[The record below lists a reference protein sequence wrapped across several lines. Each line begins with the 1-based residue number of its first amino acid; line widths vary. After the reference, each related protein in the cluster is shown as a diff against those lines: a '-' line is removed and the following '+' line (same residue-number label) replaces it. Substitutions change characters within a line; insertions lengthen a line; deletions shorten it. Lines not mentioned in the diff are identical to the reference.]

1 MRVFENGTYR
11 DMTPEEIAAMKA
23 EQTKVELMEKSR
35 PLTGEEVTR
44 LVISETINT
53 LPLDDNTA
61 LRAIE
66 FYPAWS
72 DMIGKTI
79 EKAGFKVKHG
89 DKLWKT
95 VQPNYTVLA
104 QWEPGAVGTESLFE
118 QINETHTGTQD
129 DPIPY
134 DGNMALT
141 AGLYYHQD
149 WIIYRCIRDTGNP
162 VYHPLSD
169 LVGIYVEVAV

>member
-1 MRVFENGTYR
+1 MKIYENGAYR
-11 DMTPEEIAAMKA
+11 EMTEEELSSMQS
-23 EQTKVELMEKSR
+23 EQTRYQLEEQSR

-61 LRAIE
+61 LRAMA
-66 FYPAWS
+66 FYPAWKP
-72 DMIGKTI
+72 DT
-79 EKAGFKVKHG
+79 AYTAAYKVQHG
-89 DKLWKT
+89 GKLWRT
-95 VQPNYTVLA
+95 IQAHTS
-104 QWEPGAVGTESLFE
+104 QTGWEPGAVGTESLFAE
-118 QINETHTGTQD
+118 INETHTGTQD

-162 VYHPLSD
+162 VYHPLAE
-169 LVGIYVEVAV
+169 LVGIYVEVAA

>member
-1 MRVFENGTYR
+1 MIIIDNFVKREATA
-11 DMTPEEIAAMKA
+11 EEIASMQA
-23 EQTKVELMEKSR
+23 EQTKQLLEEKSR
-35 PLTGEEVTR
+35 PLTGEEITR

-61 LRAIE
+61 LRAMA
-66 FYPAWS
+66 FYPAWF

-104 QWEPGAVGTESLFE
+104 QWEPGAVGTESLFAE
-118 QINETHTGTQD
+118 INETHTGTQD

-141 AGLYYHQD
+141 AGLYYHQA

-162 VYHPLSD
+162 VYHPLSE
-169 LVGIYVEVAV
+169 LVGIYVEVAA

>member
-1 MRVFENGTYR
+1 MIIIDNFVKREATA
-11 DMTPEEIAAMKA
+11 EEIASMQA
-23 EQTKVELMEKSR
+23 EQTKQLLEEQSR

-61 LRAIE
+61 LRAMA
-66 FYPAWS
+66 FYPAW
-72 DMIGKTI
+72 KPNT
-79 EKAGFKVKHG
+79 AYTAAYKVQHG
-89 DKLWKT
+89 GKLWRT
-95 VQPNYTVLA
+95 MQAHTS
-104 QWEPGAVGTESLFE
+104 QTGWEPGAVGTESLFE
-118 QINETHTGTQD
+118 QINETHAGTQD

-134 DGNMALT
+134 EGNMALT

-162 VYHPLSD
+162 VYHPLSE